1 MVRWASG
8 RLPAHARDLAET
20 LVQDSLFRTFRKIGD
35 LGPLLIAATGGKLTQ
50 LNRVR
55 DLREPAIPRG
65 NRFERLSGSR
75 AGQHSIWINEQY
87 RVCFRWKSGYADEVE
102 ITDDHSARRRVQ
114 PAPRTVRAPL
124 RHQRVRHL

>member
-75 AGQHSIWINEQY
+75 AGQHSICINEQY

-102 ITDDHSARRRVQ
+102 ITDYH
-114 PAPRTVRAPL
+114 
-124 RHQRVRHL
+124 